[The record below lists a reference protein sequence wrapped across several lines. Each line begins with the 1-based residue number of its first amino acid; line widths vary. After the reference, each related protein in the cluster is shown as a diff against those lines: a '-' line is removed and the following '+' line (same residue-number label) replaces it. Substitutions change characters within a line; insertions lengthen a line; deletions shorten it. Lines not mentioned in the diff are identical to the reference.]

1 MAHHAPISPAT
12 RLVAL
17 DSPPCAMSELPAPIE
32 LTVLQPAGRPERS
45 DAARNRGRILEAA
58 KRLFSERGVAE
69 VSMDEIATAACVGK
83 GTLYRRFG
91 DRSGL
96 ALALLEAE
104 DTALQDGF
112 LRGPAP
118 LGPGAPPRER
128 LMAFFS
134 ALSCFMDRQSDLI
147 LEAERM
153 APVGARFGGGPY
165 SAYHTHVRL
174 LLRALDPRLDI
185 DVLAHVLLAPFRA
198 EHYRHLTADDPDAG
212 RERLLAVVAGLVDG
226 LGVRDS

>member
-1 MAHHAPISPAT
+1 MAGRGAAAH
-12 RLVAL
+12 LGW
-17 DSPPCAMSELPAPIE
+17 PPPTVPDLPAPIE

-45 DAARNRGRILEAA
+45 DAARNRERILCTA
-58 KRLFSERGVAE
+58 KRLFDQRGVTN
-69 VSMDEIATAACVGK
+69 VSMDEIAADAEVGK

-104 DTALQDGF
+104 DTELQDAF

-128 LMAFFS
+128 LVAFFA
-134 ALSCFMDRQSDLI
+134 ALSCFIDRHGALI
-147 LEAERM
+147 AEAERTM
-153 APVGARFGGGPY
+153 PAGARFGGGPY
-165 SAYHTHVRL
+165 GAYHTHVRI
-174 LLRALDPRLDI
+174 LLRELDPELDI

-198 EHYRHLTADDPDAG
+198 EVYGHLVEGERAAG
-212 RERLLAVVAGLVDG
+212 RERLLAVVGQLLDG
-226 LGVRDS
+226 LGRRFAQ

>member
-1 MAHHAPISPAT
+1 M
-12 RLVAL
+12 R
-17 DSPPCAMSELPAPIE
+17 DSPSLIQ
-32 LTVLQPAGRPERS
+32 LNVLQPAGRPERS
-45 DAARNRGRILEAA
+45 DAARNRERILCTA
-58 KRLFSERGVAE
+58 KRLFAERGVAS
-69 VSMDEIATAACVGK
+69 VSMDEIAAAAEVGK

-96 ALALLEAE
+96 ALALLAAE
-104 DTALQDGF
+104 ETALQDGF

-128 LMAFFS
+128 LVAFLD
-134 ALSCFMDRQSDLI
+134 ALGCFMDRHGELI

-165 SAYHTHVRL
+165 SAYHTHVRI
-174 LLRALDPRLDI
+174 LLRELDPALDI

-198 EHYRHLTADDPDAG
+198 ELYRHLVSGQPAG
-212 RERLLAVVAGLVDG
+212 RERLLAGMRKLLDG
-226 LGVRDS
+226 LG

>member
-1 MAHHAPISPAT
+1 MFGAAPA
-12 RLVAL
+12 AGL
-17 DSPPCAMSELPAPIE
+17 DSPPAAMPKPPAPIE
-32 LTVLQPAGRPERS
+32 LVVLQPAGRPERS
-45 DAARNRGRILEAA
+45 DAARNRERILSAA
-58 KRLFSERGVAE
+58 KRLFTERGVTA

-104 DTALQDGF
+104 DVALQVGF

-128 LMAFFS
+128 LIAFFS
-134 ALSCFMDRQSDLI
+134 ALSCFMDRQGDLI

-153 APVGARFGGGPY
+153 APAGARFGGGPY

-174 LLRALDPRLDI
+174 LLRELDPRLDI
-185 DVLAHVLLAPFRA
+185 DVLAHVLLSPFRA
-198 EHYRHLTADDPDAG
+198 EHYRHVTGADREVG
-212 RERLLAVVAGLVDG
+212 RDRLLAVVATLLAGLAVDP
-226 LGVRDS
+226 S